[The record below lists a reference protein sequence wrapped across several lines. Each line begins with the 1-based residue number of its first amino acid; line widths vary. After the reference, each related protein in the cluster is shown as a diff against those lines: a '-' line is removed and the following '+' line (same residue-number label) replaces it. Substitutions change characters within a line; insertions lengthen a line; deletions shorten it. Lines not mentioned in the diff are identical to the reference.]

1 MGDPLRHALGGP
13 AGVVRQ
19 VQERAQAVHA
29 LAERGVWDR
38 LFDDL
43 VADRKNPYLMPRL
56 DHRPGSPAGGHWPQ
70 KGGQDK
76 ALGRSRGGLS
86 TKIHLLANGLGEP
99 VAFRLTGGQAGE
111 FAEALPLLEGRQ
123 AEIVMADRGYD
134 SNAIVAAIE
143 SIGAE
148 AVIPSKICRKVQR
161 LHDRTLYKLRN
172 CIERCFNRLKHFRRL
187 ATRYCK
193 RRVAFQAT
201 VTLACAWLHLE
212 QYVDTAWEAA
222 QEIPLAL

>member
-1 MGDPLRHALGGP
+1 
-13 AGVVRQ
+13 
-19 VQERAQAVHA
+19 
-29 LAERGVWDR
+29 
-38 LFDDL
+38 
-43 VADRKNPYLMPRL
+43 
-56 DHRPGSPAGGHWPQ
+56 
-70 KGGQDK
+70 
-76 ALGRSRGGLS
+76 LGRSRGGLS

-111 FAEALPLLEGRQ
+111 FAEALPLLAGRQ

-143 SIGAE
+143 AIGAE

-161 LHDRTLYKLRN
+161 PHDRTLYKLRN
-172 CIERCFNRLKHFRRL
+172 RIERCFNRLKHFRRL

-201 VTLACAWLHLE
+201 VALACSWIHLE
-212 QYVDTAWEAA
+212 RYVDTA
-222 QEIPLAL
+222 